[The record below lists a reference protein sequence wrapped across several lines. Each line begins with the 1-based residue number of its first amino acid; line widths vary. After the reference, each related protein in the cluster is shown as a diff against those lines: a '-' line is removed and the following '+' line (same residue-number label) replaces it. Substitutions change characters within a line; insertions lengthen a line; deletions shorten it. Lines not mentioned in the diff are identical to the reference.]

1 EGKHHR
7 IAFSRGE
14 VTEPL
19 ALVGPAPKGKT
30 GTRVTFKPDPLI
42 FGNQAFDP
50 SKIRARL
57 REVSYL
63 VAGLKLVFKDLIHGR
78 EDVYLDKGGVAS

>member
-1 EGKHHR
+1 MVNALSEWTVVEVFREGKHHR

-42 FGNQAFDP
+42 FGNQA
-50 SKIRARL
+50 
-57 REVSYL
+57 
-63 VAGLKLVFKDLIHGR
+63 
-78 EDVYLDKGGVAS
+78 